1 MPNLGSRLHSIFRI
15 SALLGVCVLA
25 AVETSS
31 AAPASG
37 PTVTYEF
44 VGQCTDCTG
53 TGVGYLTLQGYTLGN
68 SLNCS
73 YFVGFTYSSNLIN
86 LNITQC
92 STLTGTLGPTL
103 PGSAAVNLANSS
115 NTGLISLINGNWF
128 AGNIPL
134 PPDIGTGGTWSIPSS
149 VPTLGTAALCALGLL
164 LAVAGALLARSRR
177 TARV

>member
-1 MPNLGSRLHSIFRI
+1 MPNLGSRFHSIFRI
-15 SALLGVCVLA
+15 SAVLGVCVLA

-31 AAPASG
+31 AGPA

-44 VGQCTDCTG
+44 VGQCSDCTG
-53 TGVGYLTLQGYTLGN
+53 TGVGYLTLQGYTLGA

-73 YFVGFTYSSNLIN
+73 YFVSFTYSSNLIS

-92 STLTGTLGPTL
+92 SLLIGTLGPTL
-103 PGSAAVNLANSS
+103 PGPSDVRLVNSS
-115 NTGLISLINGNWF
+115 NTGLISLTNGNWF

-134 PPDIGTGGTWSIPSS
+134 PPDIGTGGTWSIPST
-149 VPTLGTAALCALGLL
+149 VPTLSTAALAALGLL